1 MKQFTIYLPLLLILL
16 IGDTP
21 SNGKGDPKEDKKPT
35 IQTVPMCSEPGL
47 YREIKNSEGNLEFSC
62 HLVSAA
68 ICFTY
73 PCKPSVP
80 YGNKRPVP
88 IVVNEQV
95 PEEYVNRND
104 FIIIHNGLSREIREI
119 RSIEKKENGE
129 HNLFIIK

>member
-1 MKQFTIYLPLLLILL
+1 MKQLTMYLPLLLILL
-16 IGDTP
+16 VGNTP
-21 SNGKGDPKEDKKPT
+21 SIGKGDPRKANKPT
-35 IQTVPMCSEPGL
+35 VQTVPMCSEPGL
-47 YREIKNSEGNLEFSC
+47 YREIKTSDGNLEFSC
-62 HLVSAA
+62 HLVSAV

-104 FIIIHNGLSREIREI
+104 FIIIHNGRSREIREI
-119 RSIEKKENGE
+119 KGIEKIEKDD
-129 HNLFIIK
+129 HNIFIIK